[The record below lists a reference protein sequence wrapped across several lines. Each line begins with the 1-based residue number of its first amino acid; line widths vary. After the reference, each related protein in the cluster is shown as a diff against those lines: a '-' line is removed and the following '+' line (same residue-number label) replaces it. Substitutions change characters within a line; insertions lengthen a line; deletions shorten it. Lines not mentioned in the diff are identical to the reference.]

1 MIVWLSD
8 AFKDQFKLNEVCLT
22 SLKQSKLSH
31 DNFFHSVLGLLQIS
45 TAVRD
50 ESLTIFSECSK

>member
-22 SLKQSKLSH
+22 SLKQSELSH

-45 TAVRD
+45 TSVRD